1 MAAES
6 KTSLIVLPKVK
17 DGISNKGVYTFTI
30 EDADVSVVNAIRR
43 TILTDIPT
51 VVFDTTKE
59 NVEFSVN
66 TCKFIMKF

>member
-1 MAAES
+1 M
-6 KTSLIVLPKVK
+6 
-17 DGISNKGVYTFTI
+17 Y
-30 EDADVSVVNAIRR
+30 VVNAVRR

-66 TCKFIMKF
+66 TCKLHNKLKQRLVAQFILKILKELTI